1 MLPLITQKKW
11 KLNAIDIKID
21 FLQSDKIDREIYV
34 MHPKEANT
42 TNVWQLKKCIY
53 GLGDPSCKWYNRV
66 KTYLLSI
73 GLVMS
78 KADPAL
84 FYYHDN
90 NNLIGMIAIHVDDF
104 LWSGT
109 NDFETN
115 FISKLQKTFMIGK
128 ENQSIFQYLGIN
140 LKENDSKIT
149 IDEINFAE
157 NLKPINQIH
166 NNKDTKDIIQAHI
179 GKLLWMSCQTR
190 PDIAFDVCQ
199 LGTNFKNSGEQDV
212 KYANKVITY
221 LKHDPAQIIYKQLG
235 KDENLKLVMYANGS
249 HGNLPDGGSQLGYL
263 IFLAGEN
270 IKCSVLN

>member
-1 MLPLITQKKW
+1 
-11 KLNAIDIKID
+11 
-21 FLQSDKIDREIYV
+21 

-109 NDFETN
+109 NDFETK
-115 FISKLQKTFMIGK
+115 FISKLQNTFMIGK

-157 NLKPINQIH
+157 NLKLINHIH
-166 NNKDTKDIIQAHI
+166 NNKDTKDILQSLKE
-179 GKLLWMSCQTR
+179 KLLWMSRQAR
-190 PDIAFDVCQ
+190 PDIALDICQ
-199 LGTNFKNSGEQDV
+199 LETNFKNSGEHDV
-212 KYANKVITY
+212 NYPSKVITR

-235 KDENLKLVMYANGS
+235 KDENLKLVMYANAS

-263 IFLAGEN
+263 TFLVGEN
-270 IKCSVLN
+270 KKCSILNQQSKRIK